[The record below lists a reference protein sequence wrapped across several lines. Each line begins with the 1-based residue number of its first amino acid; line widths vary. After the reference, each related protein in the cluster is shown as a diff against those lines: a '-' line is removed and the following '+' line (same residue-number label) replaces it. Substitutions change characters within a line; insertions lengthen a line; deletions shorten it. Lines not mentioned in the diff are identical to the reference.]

1 MRVDEKKYARF
12 EYEDGH
18 GCCGTP
24 LDNPFGR
31 GDVVIKHVDYTGEY
45 CNEIGVVLQV
55 HDSDELRTD
64 MFGNESICRLRMAT
78 NKEIQAH
85 RNELLNQQT

>member
-1 MRVDEKKYARF
+1 MRLNDKDYALF
-12 EYEDGH
+12 DYEDGH
-18 GCCGTP
+18 GCCGIP
-24 LDNPFGR
+24 SDNPFRR
-31 GDVVIKHVDYTGEY
+31 GDVVIKHVDYTGEE

-64 MFGNESICRLRMAT
+64 MFGNESICRLRIAT

-85 RNELLNQQT
+85 RNELLNS